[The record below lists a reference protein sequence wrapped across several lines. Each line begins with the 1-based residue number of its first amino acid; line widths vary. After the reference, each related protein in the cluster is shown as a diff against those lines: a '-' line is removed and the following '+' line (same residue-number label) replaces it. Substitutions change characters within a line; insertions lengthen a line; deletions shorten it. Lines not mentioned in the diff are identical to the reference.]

1 MSTKAADPRCQEYLD
16 VIRRRVCAVCLDGR
30 DDKSC
35 GLSGRACAIESHLPQ
50 LVGALSSVEST
61 KLLDYETAIRAQ
73 VCTECQHQDAA
84 GRCELRDEGS
94 CALDAYL
101 MLVLDAVEE
110 VNLRRAA
117 RASLS
122 TG

>member
-50 LVGALSSVEST
+50 LVGALSSVESA
-61 KLLDYETAIRAQ
+61 KMEDYEAAIRTN
-73 VCTECQHQDAA
+73 VCAECQEQDAA
-84 GRCELRDEGS
+84 GRCELRDNGS

-117 RASLS
+117 LS
-122 TG
+122 TT